1 MQSELEFAVT
11 WLKDKKNIVIA
22 VVASTWGSAP
32 RPVGSMMVIN
42 SEGHFEGSVSGGCV
56 EGSIV
61 AEATALL
68 SSPGHKVLTFAVGN
82 DDAWQVG
89 LACGGTIEIHL
100 YSLSPDAFPA
110 IEAALHAHKTRQTG
124 ALTVSNGGESVTFT
138 ATTTTTSD
146 PAATGTIT
154 HEFGAECMVLP
165 IAPNLKL
172 VIIGAVHIAQALA
185 PMATV
190 CGFDVTVVDPRELFL
205 GERVFGDAERI
216 HDWPDEYL
224 AAHPLDASS
233 ALVTLTHDPKIDEAA
248 LKAGLKSDCF
258 YIGALGSKKTQQSR
272 IDRLS
277 PYFTQEQLG
286 RIHGPVGLSIGAKSP
301 AEIAVSIMAELTE
314 TRRHRDAL

>member
-1 MQSELEFAVT
+1 MLPELEFALT
-11 WLKDKKNIVIA
+11 WLNDKKNIVIA

-42 SEGHFEGSVSGGCV
+42 CDGHFEGSVSGGCV

-61 AEATALL
+61 AEAIALI
-68 SSPGHKVLTFAVGN
+68 SRPGHKVLTFSVGN

-100 YSLSPDAFPA
+100 YSLSPEAKPA
-110 IEAALHAHKTRQTG
+110 IEAAVQAQKMRDTG
-124 ALTVSNGGESVTFT
+124 RLMVSDRGENVTFEPQNTGSTQAMATVS
-138 ATTTTTSD
+138 
-146 PAATGTIT
+146 
-154 HEFGAECMVLP
+154 HEFCTGCMVLP
-165 IAPNLKL
+165 ISPNLKL
-172 VIIGAVHIAQALA
+172 VIVGAVHIAQALA
-185 PMATV
+185 PMATL
-190 CGFDVTVVDPRELFL
+190 CGFDVSVVDPRELFL
-205 GERVFGDAERI
+205 GERAFGDAERM

-248 LKAGLKSDCF
+248 LKAGLESDCF
-258 YIGALGSKKTQQSR
+258 YIGALGSKKTQQTR
-272 IDRLS
+272 LDRLS
-277 PYFTQEQLG
+277 QDFSQKQLG

-314 TRRHRDAL
+314 ARRRCDAF